1 LIKVAQLKKK
11 LITLKEIVHKILD
24 NDFTVLQM
32 ASDKKEEAF
41 RLFQVINDRGTN
53 LTDGGLLRAKTLD
66 ILENLPQ

>member
-1 LIKVAQLKKK
+1 
-11 LITLKEIVHKILD
+11 
-24 NDFTVLQM
+24 M

>member
-1 LIKVAQLKKK
+1 MKKK